1 MVGGGQPPFLTTKIV
16 PARPLG
22 LVARPR
28 LLAFLSELSTKRLG
42 VIKAPAG
49 FGKSSLAA
57 AWAEQLEQNGHSVA
71 WLAVSAVV
79 FGVAFFAVVGSTT
92 AFIRFN
98 YPPAAWPAGI
108 AAMTISFGIGQT
120 LGPIVVGAITDALGS
135 LTYALNVSAATL
147 ALGALAAACQRKLKR
162 GQ

>member
-57 AWAEQLEQNGHSVA
+57 AWAEQLEQNGHCVA
-71 WLAVSAVV
+71 WLTVDSDDDEATRFLFYLSQALQHACHGAGARAIELILENNLVDPPTIL
-79 FGVAFFAVVGSTT
+79 STL
-92 AFIRFN
+92 IN
-98 YPPAAWPAGI
+98 
-108 AAMTISFGIGQT
+108 
-120 LGPIVVGAITDALGS
+120 D
-135 LTYALNVSAATL
+135 L
-147 ALGALAAACQRKLKR
+147 AEVDDEVYLFLEDYH
-162 GQ
+162 